1 MPKVADDFDK
11 TIYNHTKIMELLKM
25 PKDGYRLCK
34 SDLVLSLDK
43 VMKVEKAAEEL
54 TQTNYKLMSKIDK
67 LEKIIN
73 GMLRE
78 VPGVMLSNA
87 LHESERKCKG
97 GYNVGTT
104 CKT

>member
-11 TIYNHTKIMELLKM
+11 TIYNHTKIMKFLTNLLKSKPTM
-25 PKDGYRLCK
+25 
-34 SDLVLSLDK
+34 SSIIE
-43 VMKVEKAAEEL
+43 VEKAAEEL

-104 CKT
+104 CKTSPA

>member
-11 TIYNHTKIMELLKM
+11 TIYNHTKIMKFLTNLLKSKPTM
-25 PKDGYRLCK
+25 
-34 SDLVLSLDK
+34 SSIIE
-43 VMKVEKAAEEL
+43 VEKAAEEL

>member
-11 TIYNHTKIMELLKM
+11 TIYNHTKIMKFLTNLLKSKPTM
-25 PKDGYRLCK
+25 
-34 SDLVLSLDK
+34 SSIIE
-43 VMKVEKAAEEL
+43 VEKAAEEL

-87 LHESERKCKG
+87 LHE
-97 GYNVGTT
+97 VG
-104 CKT
+104 KKM

>member
-11 TIYNHTKIMELLKM
+11 TIYNHTKIMEFLTNLLKSKPTM
-25 PKDGYRLCK
+25 
-34 SDLVLSLDK
+34 SSIIE
-43 VMKVEKAAEEL
+43 VEKAAEEL

>member
-11 TIYNHTKIMELLKM
+11 TIYNHTKIMKFLTNLLKSKPTM
-25 PKDGYRLCK
+25 
-34 SDLVLSLDK
+34 SSIIE
-43 VMKVEKAAEEL
+43 VEKAAEEL

-78 VPGVMLSNA
+78 VLGVMLSNA
-87 LHESERKCKG
+87 LHE
-97 GYNVGTT
+97 VG
-104 CKT
+104 KKM